1 MAIKAVFFDIDGT
14 LLNDRKNVQ
23 KSTRRAITSLKEQG
37 IVVGVATG
45 RGPSFVQPYL
55 ENLGLD
61 IAITYN
67 GQYIY
72 TRDKVVA
79 TEQLPRALVYR
90 VIRYASEKR
99 RDISLGTASGLI
111 GSGII
116 GLGTS
121 RFGQWVSSLVP
132 RRMTGTVVRSFKH
145 LIRRLKPQNTKAL
158 FTLLREPIY
167 QIVMVATEEDT
178 EKIKAKFPSLQV
190 TRSSPYSADLICQGQ
205 SKIKGIETAGSY
217 FGFDLSEVMAFGDSE
232 NDLEMLSG
240 VGLGVAMGNADDKI
254 KASADY
260 TTATNNSDGIAK
272 ALSHYGLIHLDNE
285 ARFDSRDSNFNK
297 VKDFHELMDG
307 ETNETPRLYA
317 SKEAGHRAD
326 FKVEEIVEFLYAAS
340 QGDKKTFTQSVLD
353 LHAAVDKAASK
364 VQAKEHPETPLVGEV
379 DALVDLLYLTY
390 GSFVLMGVDPKPFFD
405 TVHEANMG
413 KIFPDG
419 KAHFDPVTHKVLK
432 PDDWEERFAPEP
444 KIKRELDRQ
453 LQKALNRSQNRSSK

>member
-1 MAIKAVFFDIDGT
+1 M
-14 LLNDRKNVQ
+14 
-23 KSTRRAITSLKEQG
+23 
-37 IVVGVATG
+37 GVATG

-132 RRMTGTVVRSFKH
+132 RRMTGTVGRSFKY

>member
-132 RRMTGTVVRSFKH
+132 RRMTGTVGRSFKH

-285 ARFDSRDSNFNK
+285 ARFDSRDANFNK

-364 VQAKEHPETPLVGEV
+364 V
-379 DALVDLLYLTY
+379 
-390 GSFVLMGVDPKPFFD
+390 
-405 TVHEANMG
+405 
-413 KIFPDG
+413 
-419 KAHFDPVTHKVLK
+419 
-432 PDDWEERFAPEP
+432 
-444 KIKRELDRQ
+444 
-453 LQKALNRSQNRSSK
+453 

>member
-79 TEQLPRALVYR
+79 TEQLPRVLVYR

-132 RRMTGTVVRSFKH
+132 RRMTGTVGRSFKH

-178 EKIKAKFPSLQV
+178 EKIKAKLPSLQV

-285 ARFDSRDSNFNK
+285 ARFDSRDANFNK

>member
-132 RRMTGTVVRSFKH
+132 RRMTGTVRRSFKH

-178 EKIKAKFPSLQV
+178 EKIKAKLPSLQV

>member
-132 RRMTGTVVRSFKH
+132 RRMTGTVGRIFKH

-178 EKIKAKFPSLQV
+178 EKIKAKLPSLQV

-285 ARFDSRDSNFNK
+285 ARFDSRDANFNK

-413 KIFPDG
+413 KIFSDG

>member
-23 KSTRRAITSLKEQG
+23 KSTHLAISILKEQG
-37 IVVGVATG
+37 IIVGVATG

-72 TRDKVVA
+72 TRDKIIFIN
-79 TEQLPRALVYR
+79 PISRSLVYR

-99 RDISLGTASGLI
+99 CDISLGTASGLV

-121 RFGQWVSSLVP
+121 RFGQWVSSLIP
-132 RRMTGTVVRSFKH
+132 RRMIKTVGRSFKH
-145 LIRRLKPQNTKAL
+145 LLRRFKPQNTKAL
-158 FTLLREPIY
+158 FTLLREPIF
-167 QIVMVATEEDT
+167 QIVMVASGESTK
-178 EKIKAKFPSLQV
+178 KIKGEFPHLQV
-190 TRSSPYSADLICQGQ
+190 TRSSPYSVDFISQGQ
-205 SKIKGIETAGSY
+205 SKIKGIVKAGSY

-240 VGLGVAMGNADDKI
+240 VGLGIAMGNADDKI
-254 KASADY
+254 KALADY
-260 TTATNNSDGIAK
+260 TTASNNSDGIAK
-272 ALSHYGLIHLDNE
+272 ALSHYGLIQLGNE
-285 ARFDSRDSNFNK
+285 TRFDSKDVNFNK
-297 VKDFHELMDG
+297 VKDFHELVDG
-307 ETNETPRLYA
+307 DTNETPRIYA
-317 SKEAGHRAD
+317 SKEAGYRAD

-353 LHAAVDKAASK
+353 LHVAVDKAAKK
-364 VQAKEHPETPLVGEV
+364 VQAKAHPETPLVGEV

-390 GSFVLMGVDPKPFFD
+390 GSFVLMGVDPKPLFD

>member
-132 RRMTGTVVRSFKH
+132 RRMTGTVGRSFKH
-145 LIRRLKPQNTKAL
+145 FIRRLKPQNTKAL

-285 ARFDSRDSNFNK
+285 ARFDSRDANFNK

-413 KIFPDG
+413 KIFSDG

-453 LQKALNRSQNRSSK
+453 LQKALNRSQNRSFK